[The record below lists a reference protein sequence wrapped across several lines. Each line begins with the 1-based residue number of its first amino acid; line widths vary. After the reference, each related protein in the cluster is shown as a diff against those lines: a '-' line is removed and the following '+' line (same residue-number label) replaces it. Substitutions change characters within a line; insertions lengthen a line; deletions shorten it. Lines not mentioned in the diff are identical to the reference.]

1 MDKSLTIDLPVEG
14 MHCASCV
21 TRVEKSIGAL
31 QGVSKVSV
39 NLTSKKATVE
49 FDPGMTN
56 VSAMAQAV
64 KDSGYDVPV
73 TEMSLDVEGM
83 HCAACVT
90 RVEQSLKK
98 VPLVV
103 DASVL
108 LDPGKAQLK
117 VMPGIDRNQLV
128 AAVKAAGYDVPK
140 ETPSEAQATQ
150 KPADENKGFRQ
161 YRNRFLV
168 AVGLTV
174 PILILS
180 MRHLIPGLS
189 GLSDTWVNPVLF
201 LLTVPMI
208 VGPGAIFFR
217 RAWKA
222 LLHKYADMDTLVAVG
237 TGVAFLYST
246 VVTLFPQFLTS
257 QSQTAHV
264 YFDTAAM
271 IISLILLGRML
282 EARARGKTSSAI
294 RSLLNLSPKIARII
308 KDGHDEDIPV
318 ERIKAGDR
326 LRVRPGE
333 AIPVD
338 GIIESGNALVDESMV
353 TGESIP
359 INKAM
364 SDEVIGATISQSGSF
379 VMIAQRVGKDT
390 VLSQIV
396 QMVERAQASKPPI
409 QKLAD
414 RVAGIFV
421 PVVIAIAAVT
431 FVIWWLLGPEPR
443 FVEAMLSAVAVLI
456 ISCPCAMGLATPTA
470 VTVGMGAGARQGILF
485 RSADSLETINRIHTI
500 VLDKTGTITQ
510 GAPSLASIQPIAAMP
525 EEDLLT
531 LAASLERASEHPL
544 GEALVQAANDR
555 NLTLGEPT
563 DITTAPGKG
572 IKGNVSGRS
581 IVVGNPEWMLQ
592 NGIVLPR
599 SATDST
605 DGSITFHIAVD
616 GALEGSFVLTDAV
629 KEGSKDAIALL
640 SAMEKQVVMLS
651 GDKPETAKAIADQVG
666 VDHVIA
672 QVLPDQKLHEIKRL
686 QANGNRVAM
695 VGDGIN
701 DAPALAQA
709 DVGIAIGTG
718 TDVAMESADITL
730 MSGDLRAVPK
740 ALELSHKTL
749 RTIKQNLFWA
759 FFYNMIAIPVAA
771 GVLYPFIGLRLS
783 PTIAAAAMAL
793 SSVSVVTN
801 SLRLKKAVGK

>member
-150 KPADENKGFRQ
+150 KPADENKEFRQ

-759 FFYNMIAIPVAA
+759 FFYNVIAIPVAA